1 MLDLSNFFPQFLE
14 NYSESISV
22 IEDFFLS
29 FRTIKQGIF
38 AMFLTLEIVCHLV
51 TFGFTN

>member
-22 IEDFFLS
+22 
-29 FRTIKQGIF
+29 QGIF